1 MEGIM
6 KTVSSNNRMKNAM
19 YVMMIVLFVAFN
31 INAKEVKSLKGKT
44 KPVEKVEPV
53 PIGGT
58 TSIQNK
64 ISYPRLAERL
74 RIEGKVQ
81 LQVLVNENGVV
92 EEVFV
97 IKGLT
102 AGCEEAVVNA
112 VKKTKFVPGSQNG
125 KNIKSVYPLTVM
137 FKFDR
142 TGN

>member
-1 MEGIM
+1 
-6 KTVSSNNRMKNAM
+6 MKNTM
-19 YVMMIVLFVAFN
+19 YVMMIVLFAAFN
-31 INAKEVKSLKGKT
+31 INAKEVKSLNGKT
-44 KPVEKVEPV
+44 KPAEKVEHVPV
-53 PIGGT
+53 GGT
-58 TSIQNK
+58 VSIQNK

-74 RIEGKVQ
+74 RIEGKVK
-81 LQVLVNENGVV
+81 LQALVNENGDV

-102 AGCEEAVVNA
+102 AGCGEAVVYA
-112 VKKTKFVPGSQNG
+112 VKNTKFVPGSQNG